1 MRFRDWRSDLC
12 SSALF
17 RTSTDLPASFAA
29 LAGPATLSTVYT
41 EADKGGTTVRC
52 TVAGTHISDRLSD
65 PVLFDSY
72 TSQICART
80 GYDTGNAQQMTRCR
94 QQLGEMGQMML
105 GRPLSAQA
113 FLTHILLG
121 NTVGD
126 VLFEDSPASAARAIG
141 RAHV

>member
-1 MRFRDWRSDLC
+1 MRISDWSSDVC
-12 SSALF
+12 SS
-17 RTSTDLPASFAA
+17 D
-29 LAGPATLSTVYT
+29 
-41 EADKGGTTVRC
+41 
-52 TVAGTHISDRLSD
+52 LSD
-65 PVLFDSY
+65 PVLFDNY

-94 QQLGEMGQMML
+94 QQLGAMGQMML

-126 VLFEDSPASAARAIG
+126 DLFEDSPASAARVM
-141 RAHV
+141 AHRDGQSVVVGKGV